1 MENTQK
7 GDKLG
12 EIPKAQEPYVLS
24 YAQERLWFIESY
36 ENGTSA
42 YHIPMIYKIRADI
55 DIARLKIALIKLVER
70 HEILRT
76 IFVRDET
83 GKISQ
88 KVLNKVFQIHDSIDM
103 NRPFNL
109 YEEFPIRVAI
119 NTNKIQILIHHIA
132 FDGWS
137 REIFLKEL
145 KLFYNDQ
152 ILPKLNTQ
160 YKDFASWQ
168 RSLSLNTS
176 LDYWRNVLLEYKLL
190 EMPTDYPRPKIYDYR
205 GGRVNFKLDFHKLQ
219 FLSQSY
225 GVTLYTVLLLVTGIM
240 LSRYSNQNDFII
252 GTPVAN
258 RAHPQLSELIGLFVN
273 TLVIRFELEADK
285 NFEENAKK
293 LHAKILE
300 AQLHQDLPFERL
312 VDALGVERDLS
323 RHPLI
328 QVMFNVQ
335 YSEIQQNDWLTYDG
349 ELDSIAKFD
358 LNFNFGIIGQE
369 CLASIGYS
377 KSLFKEERILQI
389 AEHLQSLFQE
399 ILENKLL
406 RQYKMLTDIEY
417 QRIVYEWNQTE
428 KDFPKEKTIHVLFSE
443 QAKKTPN
450 NIALIYEE
458 EKLTY
463 QELDES
469 SNQLA
474 RLIKHEQASEMVC
487 LCLDRSLEMVISIL
501 GVLKAGCAYVPIDVN
516 IPDARLKHILSDT
529 KANLVLTQSF
539 IEKTFTIK
547 RLNMDEK
554 PYLYESS
561 TPLQNK
567 VSPKA

>member
-1 MENTQK
+1 TIEYIGRNDFQVKIRGYRIELGEIEGLIRAYDGIEQTVVVCIDLPEPNLVAYYVAKDLNEENLKNYLASYLPSYMLPTAYVQLEYLPLTVNGKLDRKALPIPTFELDSYVAPHNEIEFEISKIWQEVLKLNQVGMRDDFFKLGGHSILAIQLTHRMSAFLNKSISLKDIFEYKTIERLLENTQK

-300 AQLHQDLPFERL
+300 AQLHQD
-312 VDALGVERDLS
+312 
-323 RHPLI
+323 
-328 QVMFNVQ
+328 
-335 YSEIQQNDWLTYDG
+335 
-349 ELDSIAKFD
+349 
-358 LNFNFGIIGQE
+358 
-369 CLASIGYS
+369 
-377 KSLFKEERILQI
+377 
-389 AEHLQSLFQE
+389 
-399 ILENKLL
+399 
-406 RQYKMLTDIEY
+406 
-417 QRIVYEWNQTE
+417 
-428 KDFPKEKTIHVLFSE
+428 
-443 QAKKTPN
+443 
-450 NIALIYEE
+450 
-458 EKLTY
+458 
-463 QELDES
+463 
-469 SNQLA
+469 
-474 RLIKHEQASEMVC
+474 
-487 LCLDRSLEMVISIL
+487 
-501 GVLKAGCAYVPIDVN
+501 
-516 IPDARLKHILSDT
+516 
-529 KANLVLTQSF
+529 
-539 IEKTFTIK
+539 
-547 RLNMDEK
+547 
-554 PYLYESS
+554 
-561 TPLQNK
+561 
-567 VSPKA
+567 